1 MEKKG
6 LSLLEHFVNNGLLTI
21 AIGAA
26 VLYWYFDAQVSNQ
39 YLPRT
44 ITVSLVVIYGG
55 FTQYILNARKRAM
68 EEKDRT
74 QGQLI
79 QSESL
84 AAIGQ
89 LSAGIAHELNNPLAG
104 TSSLVQMSIETL
116 KEQEQKDK
124 RDIDGELLENL
135 EFSLKELQKAG
146 NIVRSV
152 LDLSRQT
159 QTYVE
164 DVNMNRVLED
174 ALRVLY
180 NMYKHLGVVVEEN
193 YDSDLPLIKGNF
205 ANLGQV
211 FINIIK
217 NAVQALPEGKGT
229 ITLTTRYNHGKD
241 RIVVECRDN
250 GRGIPL
256 EVQKDIF
263 KPFFTTKEV
272 GKGTGLGLYVSHEI
286 IRKHKG
292 SISVTSEP
300 GKGSAFTVELPMK
313 MGEI

>member
-1 MEKKG
+1 MKKTG
-6 LSLLEHFVNNGLLTI
+6 SALLEHFVNNGLLTI

-26 VLYWYFDAQVSNQ
+26 ILYWYFDAQVSNQ

-116 KEQEQKDK
+116 REQKDK
-124 RDIDGELLENL
+124 RDIDGEILENL

-164 DVNMNRVLED
+164 DVNLNRVLED
-174 ALRVLY
+174 ALRVLH
-180 NMYKHLGVVVEEN
+180 NMYKHLDVTVERN
-193 YDSDLPLIKGNF
+193 FDDDLPAIKGNF

-229 ITLTTRYNHGKD
+229 IALTTRHVPGKAD

-250 GRGIPL
+250 GRGIPP
-256 EVQKDIF
+256 EIQKDIF

-286 IRKHKG
+286 IRKHRG
-292 SISVTSEP
+292 SIAVASEP
-300 GKGSAFTVELPMK
+300 GKGSTFTVELPLNV
-313 MGEI
+313 GDL

>member
-1 MEKKG
+1 
-6 LSLLEHFVNNGLLTI
+6 
-21 AIGAA
+21 
-26 VLYWYFDAQVSNQ
+26 
-39 YLPRT
+39 
-44 ITVSLVVIYGG
+44 
-55 FTQYILNARKRAM
+55 
-68 EEKDRT
+68 
-74 QGQLI
+74 
-79 QSESL
+79 
-84 AAIGQ
+84 
-89 LSAGIAHELNNPLAG
+89 
-104 TSSLVQMSIETL
+104 MSIETIR
-116 KEQEQKDK
+116 EQKEL

-164 DVNMNRVLED
+164 DVNINRVLED

-180 NMYKHLGVVVEEN
+180 NMYKHLDVVVEEN
-193 YDSDLPLIKGNF
+193 YEGDLPLIKGNF

-229 ITLTTRYNHGKD
+229 INLSTRYDHGRD

-250 GRGIPL
+250 GRGIPP

-300 GKGSAFTVELPMK
+300 GKGSAFTVEFPLK

>member
-1 MEKKG
+1 MKFDG
-6 LSLLEHFVNNGLLTI
+6 HSLQESIANNGLLTI
-21 AIGAA
+21 AIGIAA
-26 VLYWYFDAQVSNQ
+26 IYWYFDTRISGQILSSA
-39 YLPRT
+39 LP
-44 ITVSLVVIYGG
+44 VLLVLIYGG
-55 FTQYILNARKRAM
+55 FTQYILNARKRAL

-104 TSSLVQMSIETL
+104 TSSLVQMSIETIR
-116 KEQEQKDK
+116 EQKEM

-164 DVNMNRVLED
+164 DVNLNRVLED

-180 NMYKHLGVVVEEN
+180 NTYKHLDVVIEET
-193 YDSDLPLIKGNF
+193 YDSDLPRIKGNF

-217 NAVQALPEGKGT
+217 NAIQALPDGKGT
-229 ITLTTRYNHGKD
+229 VTLTTRYIHGKD
-241 RIVVECRDN
+241 RVVVECRDN
-250 GRGIPL
+250 GRGIPP
-256 EVQKDIF
+256 EIQKDIF

-300 GKGSAFTVELPMK
+300 GKGSTFTVELPLK
-313 MGEI
+313 MGEL

>member
-1 MEKKG
+1 MKLEKRNLK
-6 LSLLEHFVNNGLLTI
+6 ENIADNGLLII
-21 AIGAA
+21 ALGIASIYLYFEARVSGQLPTKTLF
-26 VLYWYFDAQVSNQ
+26 VLLLIIV
-39 YLPRT
+39 
-44 ITVSLVVIYGG
+44 YGG
-55 FTQYILNARKRAM
+55 FTQYILNARKRAL

-74 QGQLI
+74 QGQLV

-104 TSSLVQMSIETL
+104 TSSLVQMSIETI
-116 KEQEQKDK
+116 KEQKEK
-124 RDIDGELLENL
+124 REIDEELLENL

-180 NMYKHLGVVVEEN
+180 NMYKHLDVVVEEN
-193 YDSDLPLIKGNF
+193 YDLNLPTVKGNF

-217 NAVQALPEGKGT
+217 NAVQSLPEGKGT
-229 ITLTTRYNHGKD
+229 IALSTRYDHGKD
-241 RIVVECRDN
+241 SIVVECRDT

-256 EVQKDIF
+256 ETQKDIF

-286 IRKHKG
+286 IRKHRG
-292 SISVTSEP
+292 TISVSSEP
-300 GKGSAFTVELPMK
+300 GKGTVFTVELPKK
-313 MGEI
+313 MGDV

>member
-1 MEKKG
+1 MEKKE
-6 LSLLEHFVNNGLLTI
+6 STLLEIVINNGLLTI
-21 AIGAA
+21 AVGAA
-26 VLYWYFDAQVSNQ
+26 ILYWYFDAQVTTQ

-44 ITVSLVVIYGG
+44 ITAALVVVYGV
-55 FTQYILNARKRAM
+55 FTQYILNARKRAL

-74 QGQLI
+74 QNQLI

-116 KEQEQKDK
+116 REQEDK
-124 RDIDGELLENL
+124 REIDREILENL

-164 DVNMNRVLED
+164 DVNLNRVLED

-180 NMYKHLGVVVEEN
+180 NMYKHLDVTIEKNFDGG
-193 YDSDLPLIKGNF
+193 LPTIKGNF

-217 NAVQALPEGKGT
+217 NAIQALPEGKGT
-229 ITLTTRYNHGKD
+229 ISLSTKYVPGKEE
-241 RIVVECRDN
+241 RVVVECRDN
-250 GRGIPL
+250 GRGIPP
-256 EVQKDIF
+256 EIQKDIF

-286 IRKHKG
+286 IRKHRG
-292 SISVTSEP
+292 RITVTSEP
-300 GKGSAFTVELPMK
+300 GKWTAITVELPLK
-313 MGEI
+313 AGEL

>member
-6 LSLLEHFVNNGLLTI
+6 STLLEHIVNNGLLTI

-26 VLYWYFDAQVSNQ
+26 VLYWYFDAQVTNQ

-104 TSSLVQMSIETL
+104 TSSLVQMSIEIIR
-116 KEQEQKDK
+116 EQKDK
-124 RDIDGELLENL
+124 RDIDDELLENL
-135 EFSLKELQKAG
+135 EFSLKELKKAG

-152 LDLSRQT
+152 QDLSRQT

-174 ALRVLY
+174 ALRVLH
-180 NMYKHLGVVVEEN
+180 NIYKHLDLVVEEN
-193 YDSDLPLIKGNF
+193 YDSNLPLIKGNF

-229 ITLTTRYNHGKD
+229 ITLSTRYVHGKD

-292 SISVTSEP
+292 SISVTSES
-300 GKGSAFTVELPMK
+300 GKGSTFTVELPLK
-313 MGEI
+313 MEEI

>member
-1 MEKKG
+1 MDKKG
-6 LSLLEHFVNNGLLTI
+6 SALLEHFINNGLLTI
-21 AIGAA
+21 AVGAA
-26 VLYWYFDAQVSNQ
+26 ILYWYFDAQVTNQ

-44 ITVSLVVIYGG
+44 ITASLVVIYGG
-55 FTQYILNARKRAM
+55 FTQYILNARKRAL

-74 QGQLI
+74 QDQLV

-104 TSSLVQMSIETL
+104 TSSLVQMSIETI
-116 KEQEQKDK
+116 KEQKEK
-124 RDIDGELLENL
+124 REIDEELLENL

-180 NMYKHLGVVVEEN
+180 NMYKHLDVVIEEN
-193 YDSDLPLIKGNF
+193 YDRNLPTLKGNF

-217 NAVQALPEGKGT
+217 NAVQSLPEGKGT
-229 ITLTTRYNHGKD
+229 IALSTRYDHGKD
-241 RIVVECRDN
+241 RIVVECRDT
-250 GRGIPL
+250 GRGISR
-256 EVQKDIF
+256 EIQKDIF

-286 IRKHKG
+286 IRKHNG
-292 SISVTSEP
+292 NISVTSEP
-300 GKGSAFTVELPMK
+300 GKGTTFTVELPK
-313 MGEI
+313 IMGDV

>member
-6 LSLLEHFVNNGLLTI
+6 SALLEHFVNNGLLTI

-104 TSSLVQMSIETL
+104 TSSLVQMSIETIR
-116 KEQEQKDK
+116 EQKEL

-180 NMYKHLGVVVEEN
+180 NMYKHMGVVVEEN

-229 ITLTTRYNHGKD
+229 ITLSTRYDHGKD

-250 GRGIPL
+250 GRGIPP
-256 EVQKDIF
+256 EIQKDIF

-300 GKGSAFTVELPMK
+300 GKGTAFTVELPVK